1 MPTDDPRPTPT
12 EICLQE
18 LDDALF
24 ARAHTRVKLRFLFE
38 PNNKRAADVGKWLD
52 LVPPDW

>member
-24 ARAHTRVKLRFLFE
+24 ARAHGRMRLSFLFE
-38 PNNKRAADVGKWLD
+38 RDAKRAADVGKWLD
-52 LVPPDW
+52 LASPDW